1 MTASPPREKGKGPK
15 SILLNYD
22 KPLDGCPPR
31 SHIFFRLLTLVLN
44 PRAKFG
50 LDGHAVPI
58 IKHSTAANL
67 AAQGALHRERP
78 RQTRVRVGSQG
89 SHSQT
94 PAGPGPSSVVG
105 PQGMASSGQCIER
118 RTKFE
123 RTKIECTTRLN
134 ALRLNERTKV

>member
-1 MTASPPREKGKGPK
+1 VTASPPREKGKGPK

-89 SHSQT
+89 SATAKPQ
-94 PAGPGPSSVVG
+94 PAPARAAWWGHRGWHPADSALNAALS
-105 PQGMASSGQCIER
+105 
-118 RTKFE
+118 
-123 RTKIECTTRLN
+123 LN
-134 ALRLNERTKV
+134 ALRLNALQD